1 MPIDS
6 IGAIASMPVMPS
18 LPAMPSMPAMP
29 AVNPTS
35 PTTAALPGAPVTDA
49 VAGIN
54 GINGING
61 ATEAQGGTF
70 GSALAGQVDSLQA
83 LQGERDTLNLQ
94 AVTGDLEDIH
104 QATLAAAEASA
115 TMDLMV
121 ALRNSGLQ
129 AFNELMRIQA

>member
-6 IGAIASMPVMPS
+6 IGAISGMPS
-18 LPAMPSMPAMP
+18 LP

-35 PTTAALPGAPVTDA
+35 PTSAALPGALPAGLESGAAGPLGTTA
-49 VAGIN
+49 VSAPSGAQAGS
-54 GINGING
+54 
-61 ATEAQGGTF
+61 F
-70 GSALAGQVDSLQA
+70 GSQLAGQVDSLQA
-83 LQGERDTLNLQ
+83 LQGERDTLTLQ

-104 QATLAAAEASA
+104 EATIAAAEAST

-121 ALRNSGLQ
+121 AMRNSGLQ

>member
-1 MPIDS
+1 
-6 IGAIASMPVMPS
+6 MPS
-18 LPAMPSMPAMP
+18 LPSMPS
-29 AVNPTS
+29 VNPTS
-35 PTTAALPGAPVTDA
+35 PTTAALPGAPATDA
-49 VAGIN
+49 VAGIT
-54 GINGING
+54 GTAEAGG
-61 ATEAQGGTF
+61 ADF

-104 QATLAAAEASA
+104 QATIAAAEASA

>member
-1 MPIDS
+1 MPLDSLGS
-6 IGAIASMPVMPS
+6 IGALS
-18 LPAMPSMPAMP
+18 AMPTLPAMP

-49 VAGIN
+49 VAGTA
-54 GINGING
+54 GITGT
-61 ATEAQGGTF
+61 TEAQGADFGT
-70 GSALAGQVDSLQA
+70 ALAGQVDSLQA

-104 QATLAAAEASA
+104 QATIAAAEASA

>member
-1 MPIDS
+1 
-6 IGAIASMPVMPS
+6 
-18 LPAMPSMPAMP
+18 MP

-35 PTTAALPGAPVTDA
+35 PTSAALPGAPVTDA
-49 VAGIN
+49 VAGIT
-54 GINGING
+54 GT
-61 ATEAQGGTF
+61 AEAQGGSF

-104 QATLAAAEASA
+104 QATIAAAEASA